1 MSPYAI
7 LRSVLFILPIVAIVD
22 DVFLRILLTVL
33 CVIVITQVIKPL
45 LDHCARATARH
56 ILDQSTALLSSHP
69 ENASQHPESSATQNQ
84 ALLKE

>member
-7 LRSVLFILPIVAIVD
+7 LKSVLFILPIVAIVD
-22 DVFLRILLTVL
+22 NVLLRILLTL
-33 CVIVITQVIKPL
+33 ICAFVIAQAIKPL

-69 ENASQHPESSATQNQ
+69 KGDSQPPE
-84 ALLKE
+84 